1 MHASSALFDA
11 VVSSERPAR
20 EQLTPQTQESKAA
33 SQWKSLFAG
42 HHKRK
47 GRLAPAVETPQP
59 KAKPAEQ
66 LYLDFGQRSFGQRQ
80 ECKTCGLLYT
90 LGQPEDEEMH
100 RRHHR
105 RVVQGISMHPSAA
118 DRVVR
123 QLPDGGRTL
132 LILPSDPADRLRKLA
147 EVTALMA
154 AELGG
159 EPSLPRD
166 GRAFL
171 LADSSAR
178 RYRLLGCAIA
188 EPLQRAFRALPQD
201 DASGSGVLRHGGIPQ
216 PALCGVSHIW
226 VCAAHRR
233 RGVARQ
239 LLDAVRCAQPRP
251 PLPPP
256 PTCRAP
262 CRAPRRTLWLPW
274 PRSGLVLARAREAAR
289 PLRAGRTC

>member
-20 EQLTPQTQESKAA
+20 EQLTPQTQESKAV

-105 RVVQGISMHPSAA
+105 RVVTFQRTTSRSIPIPIRSPCGKRVPS
-118 DRVVR
+118 
-123 QLPDGGRTL
+123 GW
-132 LILPSDPADRLRKLA
+132 PSRGSSRL
-147 EVTALMA
+147 
-154 AELGG
+154 
-159 EPSLPRD
+159 
-166 GRAFL
+166 L
-171 LADSSAR
+171 LACCPAR
-178 RYRLLGCAIA
+178 RMDCRGSRQRQAAATVVDPHQQQTCATLGT
-188 EPLQRAFRALPQD
+188 
-201 DASGSGVLRHGGIPQ
+201 IPGRR
-216 PALCGVSHIW
+216 LCGTSL
-226 VCAAHRR
+226 
-233 RGVARQ
+233 Q
-239 LLDAVRCAQPRP
+239 
-251 PLPPP
+251 
-256 PTCRAP
+256 
-262 CRAPRRTLWLPW
+262 
-274 PRSGLVLARAREAAR
+274 
-289 PLRAGRTC
+289 

>member
-11 VVSSERPAR
+11 AVFSDRSAR
-20 EQLTPQTQESKAA
+20 EQLTPQTQEDKAA

-42 HHKRK
+42 QHKRK
-47 GRLAPAVETPQP
+47 GRAAPAPETPQP
-59 KAKPAEQ
+59 KPKPAEQ

-90 LGQPEDEEMH
+90 QGQPEDEEMH

-118 DRVVR
+118 DWVVR
-123 QLPDGGRTL
+123 ELPEGGRAL
-132 LILPSDPADRLRKLA
+132 LILPSDSADRLRKLA

-171 LADSSAR
+171 LADSKEN

-188 EPLQRAFRALPQD
+188 EPLQRAFRAQPQEA
-201 DASGSGVLRHGGIPQ
+201 ASGSGVLRHDGIEQ

-226 VCAAHRR
+226 VSAAHRR
-233 RGVARQ
+233 QGVARQ
-239 LLDAVRCAQPRP
+239 LLEVVRCA
-251 PLPPP
+251 
-256 PTCRAP
+256 
-262 CRAPRRTLWLPW
+262 
-274 PRSGLVLARAREAAR
+274 
-289 PLRAGRTC
+289 

>member
-11 VVSSERPAR
+11 AVFSDRSAR
-20 EQLTPQTQESKAA
+20 EQLTPQTQEDKAA

-42 HHKRK
+42 QHKRK
-47 GRLAPAVETPQP
+47 GRAAPAPETPQP
-59 KAKPAEQ
+59 KPKPAEQ

-90 LGQPEDEEMH
+90 QGQPEDEEMH

-118 DRVVR
+118 DWVVR
-123 QLPDGGRTL
+123 ELPEGGRAL
-132 LILPSDPADRLRKLA
+132 LILPSDSADRLRKLA

-171 LADSSAR
+171 LADSKEN

-188 EPLQRAFRALPQD
+188 EPLQRAFRAQPQEA
-201 DASGSGVLRHGGIPQ
+201 ASGSGVLRHDGIEQ

-226 VCAAHRR
+226 VSAAHRR
-233 RGVARQ
+233 QGVARQ
-239 LLDAVRCAQPRP
+239 LLDTVRCAQPGP

-256 PTCRAP
+256 PTCRP
-262 CRAPRRTLWLPW
+262 CCRACCRAW
-274 PRSGLVLARAREAAR
+274 PRLASPYCGTRVATR

>member
-20 EQLTPQTQESKAA
+20 EQLTPQTQESKAV

-251 PLPPP
+251 PLPSP

-262 CRAPRRTLWLPW
+262 CRAPRRAPWLPW
-274 PRSGLVLARAREAAR
+274 SRSGLVLARAREAAR

>member
-1 MHASSALFDA
+1 MVLLQQKSSALFDA
-11 VVSSERPAR
+11 AVLSERCAR
-20 EQLTPQTQESKAA
+20 EQLTPQTQEVKAA
-33 SQWKSLFAG
+33 SQWKSLFASQ
-42 HHKRK
+42 HKRK
-47 GRLAPAVETPQP
+47 AAPAAETPQP
-59 KAKPAEQ
+59 KPKPAEQ

-90 LGQPEDEEMH
+90 QGQPEDEEMH

-105 RVVQGISMHPSAA
+105 RALQGISMHPSAA

-123 QLPDGGRTL
+123 ELPEGGRAL

-171 LADSSAR
+171 LADSSAH

-188 EPLQRAFRALPQD
+188 EPLQRAFRALPQEA
-201 DASGSGVLRHGGIPQ
+201 ASGSGVLRHDGIPQ

-226 VCAAHRR
+226 VSAAHRR
-233 RGVARQ
+233 QGVARQ
-239 LLDAVRCAQPRP
+239 LLDAVRCAPP
-251 PLPPP
+251 SPPPPACPLPPP
-256 PTCRAP
+256 PACRAY
-262 CRAPRRTLWLPW
+262 CRACC
-274 PRSGLVLARAREAAR
+274 LA
-289 PLRAGRTC
+289 